1 MAANTPF
8 SVAFWAHVY
17 IGPPGPLRP
26 GSDDQKAVVIIIKEL
41 QLTLE
46 QHEFELCRC
55 IDTGILFTSKY
66 HIQDYDL
73 RLVDAVNGGSM
84 DTDG

>member
-1 MAANTPF
+1 MESSFQEKETQ
-8 SVAFWAHVY
+8 VAF
-17 IGPPGPLRP
+17 
-26 GSDDQKAVVIIIKEL
+26 
-41 QLTLE
+41 E

>member
-26 GSDDQKAVVIIIKEL
+26 GSDDQKAVVIIIKEIP
-41 QLTLE
+41 LTL
-46 QHEFELCRC
+46 FFFVSDSF
-55 IDTGILFTSKY
+55 IFFNFT
-66 HIQDYDL
+66 
-73 RLVDAVNGGSM
+73 
-84 DTDG
+84 